1 MSEVPRQGVERTLAE
16 KIEWLIGHMWP
27 AEAPPPRT
35 NADAAEAITAATGE
49 EMSSTS
55 IWKLRTG
62 RGGNPTFKTLTA
74 LATFFKVPFGYFGD
88 GEDGETAGDLAALLA
103 VLGDAGVT
111 REALRTLADLSLPTR
126 QLVVDV
132 IHSAARM
139 ERSQSATTDQAAS
152 DMVESSLNRS
162 GVGLRIFFSPIRK

>member
-1 MSEVPRQGVERTLAE
+1 MSEVRGPSGERTLAE

-27 AEAPPPRT
+27 ADVPPRT
-35 NADAAEAITAATGE
+35 NADVAEALTAATGE

-74 LATFFKVPFGYFGD
+74 LATFFQVPFGYFGE
-88 GEDGETAGDLAALLA
+88 GEDGETAGDQAALLA
-103 VLGDAGVT
+103 VLRDAGVS
-111 REALRTLADLSLPTR
+111 RDALRTLADLSPTTR
-126 QLVVDV
+126 QLVMDV
-132 IHSAARM
+132 IASAARM
-139 ERSQSATTDQAAS
+139 ERSWAN

-162 GVGLRIFFSPIRK
+162 EGSLIAEPGSVQAAD